1 MSHKIR
7 AQLKKETMKVI
18 SKDDINK
25 YIGVDIEP
33 TDWFVVNQDQINQ
46 FADCTLDHQFI
57 HTDPVKAQGTIFG
70 STIAHGLLSLSML
83 PYFAE
88 SFGYLLEGASIGVNY
103 GFDKVRFIH
112 PVKVNSRIRAHAK
125 LVSVE
130 EKNPGQYTFKTEVV
144 VEIEGEKKPALM
156 AVWLAM
162 QIVP

>member
-1 MSHKIR
+1 
-7 AQLKKETMKVI
+7 MKVI
-18 SKDDINK
+18 STNDIDK

-57 HTDPVKAQGTIFG
+57 HTDPAKARATMFK

-88 SFGYLLEGASIGVNY
+88 SFGYHLKGTRLGLNY

-125 LVSVE
+125 LIAVDE
-130 EKNPGQYTFKTEVV
+130 RKPGQYVFSTEVV
-144 VEIEGEKKPALM
+144 VEIEGETKPALT